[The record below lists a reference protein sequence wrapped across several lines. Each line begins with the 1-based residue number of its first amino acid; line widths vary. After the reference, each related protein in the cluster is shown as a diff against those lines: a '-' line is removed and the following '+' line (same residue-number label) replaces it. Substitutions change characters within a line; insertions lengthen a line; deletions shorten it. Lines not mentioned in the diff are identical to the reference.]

1 MIDPKTLKYA
11 ESHEWVALE
20 GDVATI
26 GISRFAVDQLTD
38 IIHLDLTRA
47 GMGSKLEKGK
57 TFGEVESVKA
67 VADLYAPISGEVVAV
82 NEAVEKDVQVLAEDP
97 YNKGWLLK
105 VKVTD
110 PGAAVAGLMNAADYE
125 KTVERDMHD

>member
-11 ESHEWVALE
+11 ETHEWVALE

-47 GMGSKLEKGK
+47 GMGSKLEKGRA
-57 TFGEVESVKA
+57 FGEVESVKA
-67 VADLYAPISGEVVAV
+67 VADLYAPVSGEVVAV
-82 NEAVEKDVQVLAEDP
+82 NEVVAKDVQVLAEDP

-105 VKVTD
+105 VKVSD
-110 PGAAVAGLMNAADYE
+110 PGAAVAGLMNAAEYE
-125 KTVERDMHD
+125 AVVERGMHH